1 MKEKKVKVTQSCL
14 SLFDSID
21 CSPLGSSVH
30 GILQAR
36 IQEWVA
42 ISFSRVSS
50 RTRDQKPGTP
60 ALQADS
66 LPCQIQKIIYC
77 MTLFIQHC
85 RRGRT
90 IRTETQLVHDRDPG
104 KWEGRDHKRAWEIIW
119 VLEIFYVCW
128 LYNCIYLL

>member
-1 MKEKKVKVTQSCL
+1 MDE
-14 SLFDSID
+14 
-21 CSPLGSSVH
+21 P
-30 GILQAR
+30 
-36 IQEWVA
+36 QE
-42 ISFSRVSS
+42 IMLRE
-50 RTRDQKPGTP
+50 RNLMQI
-60 ALQADS
+60 AL
-66 LPCQIQKIIYC
+66 YC

-119 VLEIFYVCW
+119 VLEIFYICW